1 MGYAHSSQGILN
13 LKVKVVGEE
22 LGLGLDW
29 GQFIWYVIRQFTT
42 TLACD
47 MMFLRQTA
55 AQMNSIRKMPIGP

>member
-1 MGYAHSSQGILN
+1 MGYDHSSQGILN

-29 GQFIWYVIRQFTT
+29 GQFIWYVIQFTT

-55 AQMNSIRKMPIGP
+55 AQMKSIRKMPNGP